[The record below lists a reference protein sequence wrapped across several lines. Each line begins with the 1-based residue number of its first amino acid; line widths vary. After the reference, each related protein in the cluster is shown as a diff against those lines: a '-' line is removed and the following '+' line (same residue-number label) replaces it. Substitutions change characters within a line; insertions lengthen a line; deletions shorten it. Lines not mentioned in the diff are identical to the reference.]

1 MPSFCNGVSPSS
13 RQEKRLLGGGKRL
26 VARLRGLTVPPPGCP
41 WERGCPGFALTC
53 PTLIS
58 SQQQPSSPAH
68 ALLAK
73 GRTVRG
79 CRGENQP
86 RLVPTHCGGQ
96 ERSLACKGWPR
107 LDFST
112 LCKRHE
118 SAIVFHPHGMK
129 RSLDLSS
136 SPRDGGL
143 GT

>member
-13 RQEKRLLGGGKRL
+13 RQEKNITGGERL
-26 VARLRGLTVPPPGCP
+26 VARLRGLTVPPPGWP
-41 WERGCPGFALTC
+41 WEQGCPGFPCRVPRSLVPAAAVE
-53 PTLIS
+53 
-58 SQQQPSSPAH
+58 PAH

-79 CRGENQP
+79 CRRENQL
-86 RLVPTHCGGQ
+86 RLVPTRCGGQ
-96 ERSLACKGWPR
+96 ERSVACEGWPR

-112 LCKRHE
+112 SCKRHE
-118 SAIVFHPHGMK
+118 SAIVFHLHGMK

-136 SPRDGGL
+136 SPRGGGL